1 MEVRRVLA
9 DTSAYAAFMRNHSD
23 VASLFREADEIVVT
37 PVVLGEL
44 RAGFRRGS
52 RLRANEARLGLFLDS
67 PRVRVLEIDADTSER
82 YAVIFDSLRSAGTPI
97 GTNDI
102 WIAASAMQHGLRL
115 VTTDSDFERVSQ
127 ILVEC
132 FPP

>member
-1 MEVRRVLA
+1 VKRVLA
-9 DTSAYAAFMRNHSD
+9 DTSAYAAFMRNHTD
-23 VASLFREADEIVVT
+23 VAGQLREADEIIVT

-44 RAGFRRGS
+44 RAGFRRGT
-52 RLRANEARLGLFLDS
+52 RLRTNEARLGMFLDS
-67 PRVRVLEIDADTSER
+67 PRVRVVEIDADTSER

-115 VTTDSDFERVSQ
+115 LTTDRDFERVRQ
-127 ILVEC
+127 IVVDC

>member
-1 MEVRRVLA
+1 VEVRRLLA
-9 DTSAYAAFMRNHSD
+9 DTSAYAAFMRNHPD
-23 VASLFREADEIVVT
+23 VASQFREADEIIVT

-52 RLRANEARLGLFLDS
+52 RLRANEARLDMFLSS

-82 YAVIFDSLRSAGTPI
+82 YALIFASLRSAGTPI

-115 VTTDSDFERVSQ
+115 LTTDTDFERVSQ
-127 ILVEC
+127 IVVDC